1 MNNDKTKSLKTITE
15 NNITRSN
22 EIANLTKMS
31 KKSTIDTSEL
41 INSSGIAEKGKVEFI
56 KTKDDRYV
64 VRYLKD
70 DNKSKFS
77 INSYFLSY
85 NKTDQSHFYPYYI
98 DIPKEPSDSFFLFT
112 DTLDKHSLIVT
123 DYDKDHYR
131 VYNDCRINSSILYD
145 NVVMAVDYKDYRIK
159 GKDSGNATAYMQYVN
174 NEWQLFYQKQETK
187 YYEGKKNLILNGN
200 GRLVQNSPSKE
211 INNKNEFIKYRD
223 AVHQDILSLANELNI
238 EVKKIDSGLYIQDKD
253 FPESS
258 INNTWR
264 DLNTIIYKKLNRN
277 ISILDEV
284 QNSWRNKIKQLYKIS
299 ASESIKIKVLQQKII
314 QSDIYINLYQNR
326 YSKALVEARQVERSW
341 LWWQLKEKYGMSAAV
356 KAGEQIIQGGSDEN
370 KKTVNERYEN
380 LVFVHKN
387 SNNMPFRRRFS
398 EGMEDFNEV
407 NISGVNRKMSSLELK
422 KLYLTLELSP
432 IERGALYQRISK
444 VSHEEYIN
452 YILSEAGKVSKL
464 FYSFNSQSNR
474 LIPQDFYLSL
484 MGGETKGRCY
494 PLVRAMSV
502 ALAKDG
508 ENGAD
513 VLINKLFIA
522 SASPKDKDSILL
534 KSALEKL
541 HSNIDA
547 VEASFSHG
555 RMGIEETQKLLDA
568 GEKTVMFAINSQNH
582 SMLIGKTVGNDQSH
596 YYFYDPNFGLFTF
609 NNSREL
615 FIAFKMYMVEHKMA
629 DFYSAFGSAKKP
641 HFEIITISTEDMAIV
656 SVGNGLKVG
665 NLSDSNELSQLTKR
679 EQESRRVIEKQNII
693 KNDLQLQGTLSILE
707 AEQWGDRLDNSIKGL
722 LFEYQMTKKW
732 VPIFST
738 LQETKN
744 GKYRLQFVNYDD
756 PEKSHWVETED
767 TTFLEFNHYYNKK
780 MEEFKEYSHVEERD
794 TKLKEFD
801 NDIHSFDGLNTG
813 VAVQSLIQW
822 YSDENNNIKPMETD
836 DFNLALALKIH
847 GYINYGMISHGIMS
861 DLSKIVGVVR
871 KGLKNNLIVESKA
884 INIFSSS
891 LARTANESTA
901 ILFNG
906 ALVGI
911 DVYELSRAKSE
922 PYKIIF
928 GTQLAFDSAN
938 LITGGASLGAGLLGA
953 SGVSTFMSGAGV
965 ICAGLSI
972 GFTSLARNFV
982 VIGEDAKSVGH
993 YFYMLDQAYQSNGY
1007 DYLTKRKIATPKFG
1021 AVFKKIDLKN
1031 NQIEFDSQYIYRT
1044 TPHSAGGGRKNYI
1057 FWAGN
1062 FPTML
1067 HDRQQ
1072 ALNIR
1077 QGIGYTNSYRAYDY
1091 LEAEIIVLPVTPKS
1105 YIKYNYNLW
1114 PGATTR
1120 HDNGFDI
1127 IRRLENTDKFD
1138 YDFYIFP
1145 SENTITQIFHE
1156 YVDTSIEVNLDD
1168 KYRYVVVPKIP
1179 NEWYGKL
1186 NYSIKGNGGVYRIA
1200 PQLGTKITLF
1210 DESGSI
1216 SPSNWLIDG
1225 TFFENDEII
1234 IHHDKVIISGV
1245 EVYFSSSMP
1254 KDNILYI
1261 NSQNEIYKID
1271 CLNLTYYLISED
1283 GNKWI
1288 GKSDRLSEHLD
1299 ELNSQHKFNSQ
1310 YIIIENYQYNGRN
1323 VGRAFYQTSTGHY
1336 IFTHYSDDKTNS
1348 ADSFVILGDSFYF
1361 YSKKYN
1367 LIWVTGSDNK
1377 IKCKYML
1384 VNNQG
1389 KSFELINIWENNGAV
1404 YFSCRYQAHD
1414 LPEVV
1419 TYMID
1424 GDSIIFIGVF
1434 VDELTHYQLSEGQD
1448 KIPKKMLEQVL
1459 DKYILS
1465 VSDHEKLVTDNNAN
1479 SSNFAEIILITG
1491 VDKNNNVY
1499 HYWLKYEDGTVI
1511 KSNVISYLDSIDKK
1525 NVNSNKLNQPKD
1537 IILVA
1542 SLIDEEGND
1551 VFYFYSRDKSRIYRQ
1566 VGASPNISQIVE
1578 QQVKCI
1584 EVSNV
1589 DSIVFSHGI
1598 LLVINKDGI
1607 VSQVSAKGEMK
1618 NFAINENWFDK
1629 KTIWWES
1636 LKEVNNKN
1644 GLYLLLGIKKL
1655 HNNEVIPAWYDN
1667 GNIIIAHQ
1675 LSSKNTLQYLGVDEK
1690 SSAAIIYDMSS
1701 KRLYWQPLATT
1712 QELDK
1717 AFTGNKMYNPAS
1729 LPSLYEIY
1737 PNMRFETVKRLAS
1750 GLIMYTSNNEILYHD
1765 SSMAHAE
1772 GSKKEFLSSLL
1783 IKGGNQKDIINPPV
1797 IDNVKNIVLSAGNEQ
1812 DSYIISRAAWLHYQV
1827 IIINNHASDYLTD
1840 TLVLPVDDMETLV
1853 VSRFDDDLILTDI
1866 NTNSMLLI
1874 NKAFEPN
1881 AEKYQH
1887 LQLRFLNSTEEIKVK
1902 TIVESYGLT
1911 DGFLSE
1917 TSKLD
1922 KSSEEIALRNE
1933 NQLLQLADT
1942 AVSLNTDEST
1952 FSNQRIVQ
1960 SPLTNPPLHIGHIL

>member
-1 MNNDKTKSLKTITE
+1 MKNDKTKSLVTITE
-15 NNITRSN
+15 NNIIRSN
-22 EIANLTKMS
+22 KIANLKEVS
-31 KKSTIDTSEL
+31 KKLTIDTSEL
-41 INSSGIAEKGKVEFI
+41 INSSGIVEKGKVEFI
-56 KTKDDRYV
+56 KTKDKRYV
-64 VRYLKD
+64 VRYLNDSK
-70 DNKSKFS
+70 NKPT

-98 DIPKEPSDSFFLFT
+98 DIPKNPSDSFFLFT
-112 DTLDKHSLIVT
+112 DTLDKHSLIIT

-131 VYNDCRINSSILYD
+131 VYHDCRTNSSILYD
-145 NVVMAVDYKDYRIK
+145 NVVMAVDYKDYHIK
-159 GKDSGNATAYMQYVN
+159 GKESGNATAYMQYIN
-174 NEWQLFYQKQETK
+174 NEWQLYYQRQETK
-187 YYEGKKNLILNGN
+187 YYEGKKTLILRENS
-200 GRLVQNSPSKE
+200 RLVQKSPSKE
-211 INNKNEFIKYRD
+211 VNNKKEFLKYRD
-223 AVHQDILSLANELNI
+223 AVHQETLSLANELNI

-253 FPESS
+253 SLEST

-264 DLNTIIYKKLNRN
+264 DLNAVIYKKLNRN

-284 QNSWRNKIKQLYKIS
+284 QNRWRHKIKQLSKTS
-299 ASESIKIKVLQQKII
+299 VSERLQIKALQQKII
-314 QSDIYINLYQNR
+314 QSDIYISLYQNR

-341 LWWQLKEKYGMSAAV
+341 LWWQLKEKYGMNAV
-356 KAGEQIIQGGSDEN
+356 VKTGELIIQGGSDEN

-387 SNNMPFRRRFS
+387 SNNIPFRRRFS

-407 NISGVNRKMSSLELK
+407 NISGINRKMSSLELK

-432 IERGALYQRISK
+432 IERGALYRRISEI
-444 VSHEEYIN
+444 SHEEYIK
-452 YILSEAGKVSKL
+452 YVLSETSKVSKL
-464 FYSFNSQSNR
+464 FYSFNSLSNR
-474 LIPQDFYLSL
+474 LMPQDFYLSL

-502 ALAKDG
+502 ALARDG
-508 ENGAD
+508 QNGAD

-522 SASPKDKDSILL
+522 SANPKDKDSILL

-541 HSNIDA
+541 HSNVDA

-555 RMGIEETQKLLDA
+555 RMGIEETQNLLDV

-582 SMLIGKTVGNDQSH
+582 SMLIGKVVGNDQSH

-609 NNSREL
+609 NSSQEL

-656 SVGNGLKVG
+656 SVGNGLKVSH
-665 NLSDSNELSQLTKR
+665 LSDSNELSQLAKR
-679 EQESRRVIEKQNII
+679 EQESRRVIEKQDTI

-732 VPIFST
+732 IPIFST

-780 MEEFKEYSHVEERD
+780 MEEFKAYSHLEEND
-794 TKLKEFD
+794 IKLKEFSSD
-801 NDIHSFDGLNTG
+801 THTFDGLNTG
-813 VAVQSLIQW
+813 IAVQSLIQW
-822 YSDENNNIKPMETD
+822 YSDENNSIKPIETD
-836 DFNLALALKIH
+836 GFNLAIALKIH
-847 GYINYGMISHGIMS
+847 GYINHGMISHGIMS
-861 DLSKIVGVVR
+861 DLSKIIGVIR
-871 KGLKNNLIVESKA
+871 KGLKNNLTVESKA

-891 LARTANESTA
+891 LVRTANESTA

-911 DVYELSRAKSE
+911 DVYELSQAKNE
-922 PYKIIF
+922 PQKVIF

-1007 DYLTKRKIATPKFG
+1007 DYLTKKKIATPKFG
-1021 AVFKKIDLKN
+1021 AVFKRIDLKN

-1044 TPHSAGGGRKNYI
+1044 TSHSAGGGRKNYI

-1077 QGIGYTNSYRAYDY
+1077 QGIGYSNSYREFDY
-1091 LEAEIIVLPVTPKS
+1091 LEAEIVVLPTTPKS

-1156 YVDTSIEVNLDD
+1156 YVDTPIEVNLDD
-1168 KYRYVVVPKIP
+1168 NYRYVVVPKIP

-1186 NYSIKGNGGVYRIA
+1186 NYSIKGNGGVYKIA

-1210 DESGSI
+1210 DEPGSK
-1216 SPSNWLIDG
+1216 SPSNWFIDG
-1225 TFFENDEII
+1225 AFFENNEII
-1234 IHHDKVIISGV
+1234 IHHNKVVISGV
-1245 EVYFSSSMP
+1245 EVNFSPSMS

-1261 NSQNEIYKID
+1261 NNNNEIYKID
-1271 CLNLTYYLISED
+1271 FLNLDYYLISED
-1283 GNKWI
+1283 GHKWA
-1288 GKSDRLSEHLD
+1288 GKGDELSAHLD
-1299 ELNSQHKFNSQ
+1299 KLNSQHKFNSQ
-1310 YIIIENYQYNGRN
+1310 YIIIENYQYKGRN
-1323 VGRAFYQTSTGHY
+1323 VGRAFYQVSTGRY
-1336 IFTHYSDDKTNS
+1336 IFTHSSDDKTNS
-1348 ADSFVILGDSFYF
+1348 ADSFVIIGDLFYL

-1367 LIWVTGSDNK
+1367 LIWAINSDNK
-1377 IKCKYML
+1377 IKSKYML
-1384 VNNQG
+1384 INNQG
-1389 KSFELINIWENNGAV
+1389 NSFELMNLWENNGAV
-1404 YFSCRYQAHD
+1404 YFSCRYQDHD
-1414 LPEVV
+1414 LPQVV

-1424 GDSIIFIGVF
+1424 GDNIILIGIS
-1434 VDELTHYQLSEGQD
+1434 VDELTYYRLSEGQD

-1459 DKYILS
+1459 DKYLLS
-1465 VSDHEKLVTDNNAN
+1465 VKDHEKLVSGKNAN
-1479 SSNFAEIILITG
+1479 PSNFAEIILITG
-1491 VDKNNNVY
+1491 VDKNNRVY
-1499 HYWLKYEDGTVI
+1499 HDWLKSGDGTVI
-1511 KSNVISYLDSIDKK
+1511 KSNVISYLDSMDNK
-1525 NVNSNKLNQPKD
+1525 NTRLNKLSQPKD

-1542 SLIDEEGND
+1542 NLIDEND
-1551 VFYFYSRDKSRIYRQ
+1551 NEVFYFYSQDNSLIYRQ
-1566 VGASPNISQIVE
+1566 VGAAPNISQIGK
-1578 QQVKCI
+1578 QQVKYI

-1598 LLVINKDGI
+1598 LLVINQDGI
-1607 VSQVSAKGEMK
+1607 VNQITAKGEMN

-1629 KTIWWES
+1629 NVVWWEN
-1636 LKEVNNKN
+1636 LKEVNNKIN
-1644 GLYLLLGIKKL
+1644 SYLLLGLKRMD
-1655 HNNEVIPAWYDN
+1655 NNEVIPAWYDN

-1675 LSSKNTLQYLGVDEK
+1675 LSSKNTLQYLGIDNK
-1690 SSAAIIYDMSS
+1690 SSAAIIYDISS

-1712 QELDK
+1712 IELEK

-1737 PNMRFETVKRLAS
+1737 PNMRFEAVKKLAD
-1750 GLIMYTSNNEILYHD
+1750 GLLMYTSNNEILYHD
-1765 SSMAHAE
+1765 SAIAHAD
-1772 GSKKEFLSSLL
+1772 GNKRGFLSSLL

-1812 DSYIISRAAWLHYQV
+1812 DSYVISRAAWLHYQV
-1827 IIINNHASDYLTD
+1827 IVINNHASDYLTD
-1840 TLVLPVDDMETLV
+1840 TLVLPVDDMGSLV
-1853 VSRFDDDLILTDI
+1853 VSRFNDDLILTDI

-1874 NKAFEPN
+1874 NKAFELN

-1902 TIVESYGLT
+1902 SIVENYGLT
-1911 DGFLSE
+1911 GVFLSE
-1917 TSKLD
+1917 TSKFD

-1933 NQLLQLADT
+1933 NQLLQLADST
-1942 AVSLNTDEST
+1942 VSLNNDEST
-1952 FSNQRIVQ
+1952 FSNQRIVH
-1960 SPLTNPPLHIGHIL
+1960 SPLINPPLYIGHIL